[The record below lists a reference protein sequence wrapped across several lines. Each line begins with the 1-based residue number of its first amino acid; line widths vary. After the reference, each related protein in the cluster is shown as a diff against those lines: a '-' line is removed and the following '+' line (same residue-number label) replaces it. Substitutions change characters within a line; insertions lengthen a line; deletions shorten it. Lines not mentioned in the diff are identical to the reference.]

1 MSTATFTDRDLR
13 KIVELAILISE
24 DCMDEA
30 TLDDVQDIV
39 DGDEAI
45 VTIINNLAKLY
56 FLTWITLEDG
66 IKSLRKE
73 MLLDGVIVKKSISEW
88 FQQSSCIGSLAFLY
102 ADYLNF
108 CSAQQIEP
116 DDLESFAIQTARRK
130 EFTKTHK

>member
-39 DGDEAI
+39 DGDKAI
-45 VTIINNLAKLY
+45 VTINSLAKLY

-66 IKSLRKE
+66 IKSLQVERELDREEYGKE
-73 MLLDGVIVKKSISEW
+73 NPEEKPNWID
-88 FQQSSCIGSLAFLY
+88 
-102 ADYLNF
+102 
-108 CSAQQIEP
+108 
-116 DDLESFAIQTARRK
+116 
-130 EFTKTHK
+130 